1 MKKITEMSDA
11 EIIILTNEEL
21 ETLIKLDM
29 AHEGI
34 KLIEK
39 PKEPEY
45 ISIPEKDK
53 TVFTIGGTDLMFEDR
68 QHAQTI
74 SDTLLA
80 IRDASFKSSYNS
92 DYNLRYVKKT
102 KLDRYDYDKI
112 GTISAES
119 YYQRET
125 VDNIEENVKAN
136 NKLKKQYE
144 NEFADYQE
152 AYDSAKNIREDI
164 YNAYE
169 VACAKQ
175 RNMFLMKS
183 KFSDYLKLANQ
194 DQEIA
199 MNFLKK
205 AYTIDSEIETFILA
219 Q

>member
-21 ETLIKLDM
+21 ETLIKFDM
-29 AHEGI
+29 AQQGI
-34 KLIEK
+34 KIIEK

-53 TVFTIGGTDLMFEDR
+53 TVFTVSGTDLIFEDR
-68 QHAQTI
+68 QHAQAI

-80 IRDASFKSSYNS
+80 IRGESFKSSYNS
-92 DYNLRYVKKT
+92 DYNLRYIKKT

-112 GTISAES
+112 GTISSES
-119 YYQRET
+119 YYKKET

-169 VACAKQ
+169 VACVKQ
-175 RNMFLMKS
+175 RNMILMKS